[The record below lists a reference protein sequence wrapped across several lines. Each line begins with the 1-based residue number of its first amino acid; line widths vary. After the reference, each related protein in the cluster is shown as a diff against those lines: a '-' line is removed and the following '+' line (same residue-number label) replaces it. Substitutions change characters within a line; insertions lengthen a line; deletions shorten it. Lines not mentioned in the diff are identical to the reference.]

1 MNACLNL
8 ATGELVCAI
17 DADTLIEPDA
27 MQRMVRQ
34 FISGQ
39 SVAAAGGTIRLANA
53 CQVRRGRV
61 ITARVPR
68 NPLAGFQVVE
78 YLRAFLFGRLGWNI
92 LGGNLIISGA
102 FGLFRREQ
110 VIKVGGYAHDT
121 VGEDFEMI
129 LKLRSQSYL
138 DKNPQTVAFIPDPVA
153 WTEAPETFSSLG
165 AQRDRWHRGLTDVLW
180 RYRRVMLNPRFGVM
194 GLVAYS
200 YFFFVE
206 MLAPVVEIVGLVVLG
221 IGLALGVVDVS
232 FAVLF
237 FLAAYGYGLVL
248 TLVITLV
255 IDEVVYHRY
264 ETVNDRLLLILWAV
278 ADNFGYRQ
286 LTVYWRLRGMVKFLR
301 GRGGW
306 GTMKHQGFGP
316 SPDTPTN

>member
-1 MNACLNL
+1 
-8 ATGELVCAI
+8 
-17 DADTLIEPDA
+17 
-27 MQRMVRQ
+27 
-34 FISGQ
+34 
-39 SVAAAGGTIRLANA
+39 
-53 CQVRRGRV
+53 
-61 ITARVPR
+61 
-68 NPLAGFQVVE
+68 
-78 YLRAFLFGRLGWNI
+78 
-92 LGGNLIISGA
+92 LIISGA
-102 FGLFRREQ
+102 FGLFRKEQ
-110 VIKVGGYAHDT
+110 VIKVGGYARDT

-138 DKNPQTVAFIPDPVA
+138 DKNPQTVAFIPVPVVL
-153 WTEAPETFSSLG
+153 TEAPETFISLG

-194 GLVAYS
+194 GLVAYP

-232 FAVLF
+232 FAALF

-248 TLVITLV
+248 TLVTLV

-264 ETVNDRLLLILWAV
+264 ETASDRLLLILWAV
-278 ADNFGYRQ
+278 AENFGYRQ

-301 GRGGW
+301 ERGGW

>member
-1 MNACLNL
+1 
-8 ATGELVCAI
+8 
-17 DADTLIEPDA
+17 
-27 MQRMVRQ
+27 
-34 FISGQ
+34 
-39 SVAAAGGTIRLANA
+39 
-53 CQVRRGRV
+53 
-61 ITARVPR
+61 
-68 NPLAGFQVVE
+68 
-78 YLRAFLFGRLGWNI
+78 
-92 LGGNLIISGA
+92 
-102 FGLFRREQ
+102 
-110 VIKVGGYAHDT
+110 
-121 VGEDFEMI
+121 MI

-138 DKNPQTVAFIPDPVA
+138 DKNPQTLAFIPDPVA

-248 TLVITLV
+248 TLVTLVITLV

-264 ETVNDRLLLILWAV
+264 KTVNDRLLLILWAV

-286 LTVYWRLRGMVKFLR
+286 LTVYWRLRGMVKFSR

-316 SPDTPTN
+316 SHDTPTN